1 MLNGGDPV
9 SFEASAAW
17 SRGIVMFIQTWLWFG
32 NTMIMMMSGIMGINP
47 SLFEAA
53 AIDGASSGQVLR
65 KVTLPLLRPMVVYTL
80 ITSMI
85 GGLQM
90 FDIPYLY
97 HTGAGKINANLR
109 TVAVFVYEQF
119 RAGAKV
125 HQPDY
130 GIAGAASVIL
140 FIITAALGILVFRMN
155 RDEDEHRKS
164 RSARLL
170 SRNIR
175 DSRNWRR
182 MEVSAHNG
190 SVGVKDNYMLIQRL
204 KSAGCFIVCVLL
216 ALICLVPLYIM
227 IMNATHGDAALRAQP
242 LQFLPG
248 SDLVKNIK
256 NIAGGEFPQSPNFNV
271 WLGYRNSL
279 IIAGGSTILTV
290 FFSALT
296 SYGLTVY
303 DFKVRDG
310 AYTFILAVMMIPIQV
325 TSTGFVKF
333 MVGTLGLANSY
344 IPLIIPAI
352 AGSCCCFLH
361 ETIYEVFLPA
371 GHC

>member
-1 MLNGGDPV
+1 
-9 SFEASAAW
+9 
-17 SRGIVMFIQTWLWFG
+17 
-32 NTMIMMMSGIMGINP
+32 
-47 SLFEAA
+47 
-53 AIDGASSGQVLR
+53 
-65 KVTLPLLRPMVVYTL
+65 
-80 ITSMI
+80 
-85 GGLQM
+85 
-90 FDIPYLY
+90 
-97 HTGAGKINANLR
+97 
-109 TVAVFVYEQF
+109 
-119 RAGAKV
+119 
-125 HQPDY
+125 
-130 GIAGAASVIL
+130 
-140 FIITAALGILVFRMN
+140 
-155 RDEDEHRKS
+155 
-164 RSARLL
+164 
-170 SRNIR
+170 
-175 DSRNWRR
+175 
-182 MEVSAHNG
+182 MEN
-190 SVGVKDNYMLIQRL
+190 VGVKDNYMLIQRL

-352 AGSCCCFLH
+352 AAPAV
-361 ETIYEVFLPA
+361 VFYMRQYMKSSFPLDLSLI
-371 GHC
+371 HI